1 MNMFLG
7 PIKQDTAA
15 ILNQFAKL
23 QNLEVLSF
31 TWTIRK
37 FMCMELDQNSVC
49 DWAGQQ
55 LHFGRCHKYIHW
67 NNWEGI

>member
-15 ILNQFAKL
+15 ILKQFVKL

-49 DWAGQQ
+49 D
-55 LHFGRCHKYIHW
+55 
-67 NNWEGI
+67 